1 MARTGRESRRHCP
14 RGVDESRDSDTL
26 IPIESAAVS
35 EMNSRAAAFW
45 EPRHSSSIDGDN
57 YLNHPLV
64 SAYTSLRALGSL
76 TPHLDVVIAEIRTK
90 TPPGGRVFS
99 PACGNGFKELGLA
112 RALPDRQFVASDIA
126 DRALEHARQAAA
138 SEGLSNIEFVHMDA
152 NDVDL
157 GKATFNAIAG
167 MGAIHHIEQL
177 EGFWAACRRALRPG
191 GVIMG
196 QEYIGAN
203 RLQWTEAQV
212 AEGDC
217 ALRDIVPSE
226 HKVHHT
232 RVRATPVA
240 EMMMLDPSEAVRSRD
255 ILPTLRD
262 AGFELFG
269 YAGGGG
275 ALLQPVLMS
284 QIHTFD
290 PTRWDHN
297 LVLARLFAEEDRL
310 MREGRL
316 EDDFCMF
323 VTKPVT

>member
-1 MARTGRESRRHCP
+1 
-14 RGVDESRDSDTL
+14 
-26 IPIESAAVS
+26 
-35 EMNSRAAAFW
+35 MNSRTAAFW
-45 EPRHSSSIDGDN
+45 EPRHSSSIDDDN

-64 SAYTSLRALGSL
+64 SAYTSLRALGTL

-99 PACGNGFKELGLA
+99 PACGNGIKEMALA
-112 RALPDRQFVASDIA
+112 RVLPDRHFVASDIA
-126 DRALEHARQAAA
+126 DRTLEHARELAAR
-138 SEGLSNIEFVHMDA
+138 EGLTNIEFVHMDA
-152 NDVDL
+152 NAADL
-157 GKATFNAIAG
+157 GSATFNAIAG
-167 MGAIHHIEQL
+167 MGAIHHIERL
-177 EGFWAACRRALRPG
+177 EEFWAACRRALRPG

-203 RLQWTEAQV
+203 RLQWTSTQI
-212 AEGDC
+212 AEGDRV
-217 ALRDIVPSE
+217 LRDLVPPE
-226 HKVHHT
+226 HQVHHT

-240 EMMMLDPSEAVRSRD
+240 EMLMLDPSEAVRSRD
-255 ILPTLRD
+255 ILPTLRE

-284 QIHTFD
+284 QIHTYD

-297 LVLARLFAEEDRL
+297 LVLARLFAEEDQL
-310 MREGRL
+310 MQQGLL